1 MSNGGIEAKYL
12 GPGELGSGPYHKR
25 LKSTAET
32 YVLPHHGS
40 TDLHRV
46 QEKTGSDWVPLTVV
60 DVRGQRY
67 PQVNKTETTD
77 LLKPFCNE
85 MPDSK
90 PDGIGTSQGLHDINP
105 PLLTKDDEIYSTSTA
120 FIGPIYKP
128 PEKKK
133 CSEKADNLNGIKG
146 KRRREEKQKF
156 NSRKPEI
163 DSELSQFYKEI
174 EELENEKD
182 DSEGSCKEPEPSPEQ
197 LTPSPCYQYHVKDPL
212 KSDGEK
218 EDFKAVQ
225 SHCDYQQCLGDE
237 SASRHCNGQQISTF
251 RDTSFPSFRPEW
263 QSLPPFIVPHG
274 PPPPSFN
281 CQLNIQQ
288 FGALPNPPPNI
299 FHAQDE
305 SRMQNGHHV
314 NSCHVRWNSLAPNEN
329 SSYVDLGERNVSTH
343 PPRDGYSTQDGYV
356 NGFCEIREG
365 CWKDPSVDKHN
376 GIDRFASQ
384 QYQEAKLNKLQKL
397 LILLRGLPGSGKT
410 TLSRRNK
417 HGVSRKKIAQMLDR
431 YEFQMSISIVMNS
444 VEPPQK
450 STQRPPPP
458 PPGTPRERVLNK
470 AGYLLYKT
478 KQKRNRKRKKQQSS
492 PRKIMPEKSS
502 ETLSYVVPA
511 NGDPSQSEEE
521 DFAEITGESAC
532 PSTSNPGNEVQD
544 SVSGCKEKSW
554 KCTDPGDG
562 FPKCETKLD
571 NTPPYCPAKEGDDLL
586 LTFSSGS
593 NESSV
598 TCPIGMQDIS
608 CETKNV
614 CSDMKVEKQTGQ
626 RLTLTSEMPD
636 PFAEIPSSFMQKRE
650 MADKSL
656 SNEPI
661 LCRQH
666 GSRALDEAC
675 IEERGVHT
683 TENNWAFFT
692 TSLTGEELQQGSD
705 RQPYLGVWPE
715 GPHKFVCE
723 QRSKRNRSRKQACP
737 DSRRQLVRLISTF
750 EGVPEP
756 ESSPETVPGDTLP
769 IGAEDVSPPA
779 ETAASFTET
788 ETSILPSSPP
798 DLDVPESGL
807 ESTMNTKKRPK
818 RIFNLASSFC
828 LQEQKCVSAK
838 EREECGLVTNN
849 HGFKILLEG
858 TEDRISEIN
867 SQEED
872 KQKIITCDHQP
883 SWFHLDAIKDSPI
896 NIGGQFYSHCLSFNR
911 LRHCVYF
918 YENSV
923 PSLVL
928 HYMFSYW
935 KISFTNKRPFL
946 TFKSQTRASG
956 KLNDVGFVSSGILSD
971 QPDAL
976 HSLRV
981 TSELHFLNGRFDEK
995 LKTREASKSLQCLP
1009 SEEIQDVTHTGFPPL
1024 GLPLSQGFAIQ
1035 LVKLFGPP
1043 GIPMESLLPED
1054 YVIPLDRKTLKM
1066 IYLQWKTS
1074 IEERQKKIGLKNEN
1088 SLSFKFCGLY
1098 GAAGDPDH
1106 WENLSDAQCPPR
1118 ESPQDIRWTP
1128 KLA

>member
-1 MSNGGIEAKYL
+1 
-12 GPGELGSGPYHKR
+12 
-25 LKSTAET
+25 
-32 YVLPHHGS
+32 
-40 TDLHRV
+40 
-46 QEKTGSDWVPLTVV
+46 
-60 DVRGQRY
+60 
-67 PQVNKTETTD
+67 
-77 LLKPFCNE
+77 
-85 MPDSK
+85 
-90 PDGIGTSQGLHDINP
+90 
-105 PLLTKDDEIYSTSTA
+105 
-120 FIGPIYKP
+120 
-128 PEKKK
+128 
-133 CSEKADNLNGIKG
+133 
-146 KRRREEKQKF
+146 
-156 NSRKPEI
+156 
-163 DSELSQFYKEI
+163 
-174 EELENEKD
+174 
-182 DSEGSCKEPEPSPEQ
+182 
-197 LTPSPCYQYHVKDPL
+197 
-212 KSDGEK
+212 
-218 EDFKAVQ
+218 
-225 SHCDYQQCLGDE
+225 
-237 SASRHCNGQQISTF
+237 
-251 RDTSFPSFRPEW
+251 
-263 QSLPPFIVPHG
+263 
-274 PPPPSFN
+274 
-281 CQLNIQQ
+281 
-288 FGALPNPPPNI
+288 
-299 FHAQDE
+299 
-305 SRMQNGHHV
+305 
-314 NSCHVRWNSLAPNEN
+314 
-329 SSYVDLGERNVSTH
+329 
-343 PPRDGYSTQDGYV
+343 
-356 NGFCEIREG
+356 
-365 CWKDPSVDKHN
+365 
-376 GIDRFASQ
+376 
-384 QYQEAKLNKLQKL
+384 
-397 LILLRGLPGSGKT
+397 
-410 TLSRRNK
+410 
-417 HGVSRKKIAQMLDR
+417 MLDR

>member
-1 MSNGGIEAKYL
+1 MSYGGIEAKYL

-32 YVLPHHGS
+32 YVLPHPGS

-46 QEKTGSDWVPLTVV
+46 QEKTGSDWVPLTIV
-60 DVRGQRY
+60 DVKGQRY
-67 PQVNKTETTD
+67 PQVDKTETTD
-77 LLKPFCNE
+77 LPKPFRNE
-85 MPDSK
+85 MPGSK
-90 PDGIGTSQGLHDINP
+90 PDGVGTSQVLRDVNP

-128 PEKKK
+128 SEKKK
-133 CSEKADNLNGIKG
+133 CNEKADSLNGIKG

-182 DSEGSCKEPEPSPEQ
+182 DSEGSCKEPEPSPEE
-197 LTPSPCYQYHVKDPL
+197 LTPSPCYQDHAKDPL

-237 SASRHCNGQQISTF
+237 SANRQCNGQEISTF

-263 QSLPPFIVPHG
+263 QSPPPFIVPYG
-274 PPPPSFN
+274 PPLPNFN
-281 CQLNIQQ
+281 CQLNNQQ
-288 FGALPNPPPNI
+288 FGALPNPLPNI

-305 SRMQNGHHV
+305 SRMQNGHYV
-314 NSCHVRWNSLAPNEN
+314 NTCHVRWDSSASNE
-329 SSYVDLGERNVSTH
+329 SSGHVDLGESNVSTR

-417 HGVSRKKIAQMLDR
+417 HGVSRQKIAQMLDR

-458 PPGTPRERVLNK
+458 PPGRPRERVLNK
-470 AGYLLYKT
+470 AGYLLCKT
-478 KQKRNRKRKKQQSS
+478 KQKRNRKRKKQQSN
-492 PRKIMPEKSS
+492 PHKIMHEKSS
-502 ETLSYVVPA
+502 ETLSYVMLA
-511 NGDPSQSEEE
+511 DGDPCQSGEE
-521 DFAEITGESAC
+521 DFTEITRESAC
-532 PSTSNPGNEVQD
+532 PSTSSPGNEVQD
-544 SVSGCKEKSW
+544 SVSGCKQKSW
-554 KCTDPGDG
+554 KCADPGDG
-562 FPKCETKLD
+562 FPNCETTLD
-571 NTPPYCPAKEGDDLL
+571 NTPPYHPAKEGDDLL
-586 LTFSSGS
+586 LTLSSGS
-593 NESSV
+593 KESFV

-608 CETKNV
+608 CVTKDV
-614 CSDMKVEKQTGQ
+614 CSYMKVEKQTGH
-626 RLTLTSEMPD
+626 RLTLTSEIKD
-636 PFAEIPSSFMQKRE
+636 PPSSSMQKRE

-656 SNEPI
+656 SNKPI
-661 LCRQH
+661 QCHQH

-675 IEERGVHT
+675 LEEPGVHA

-692 TSLTGEELQQGSD
+692 TNLTGEELQQGSD

-737 DSRRQLVRLISTF
+737 DSRVVGVISAF

-756 ESSPETVPGDTLP
+756 ESGPETVTGDSLP
-769 IGAEDVSPPA
+769 IGAEDVSPPG

-788 ETSILPSSPP
+788 ETSILLSSPP
-798 DLDVPESGL
+798 DMDVPKSGL
-807 ESTMNTKKRPK
+807 ESSKNTTKRPR
-818 RIFNLASSFC
+818 RIFNLAPNFG
-828 LQEQKCVSAK
+828 LQEQKYVSAK
-838 EREECGLVTNN
+838 EREECGLVTKN

-872 KQKIITCDHQP
+872 KQKIITCDHKP

-911 LRHCVYF
+911 LRHCMYF
-918 YENSV
+918 YKNSV

-935 KISFTNKRPFL
+935 KISFTNKRQFL
-946 TFKSQTRASG
+946 TFKSQARVSG
-956 KLNDVGFVSSGILSD
+956 KLNDTGFVSSGILSN

-976 HSLRV
+976 HSVWV
-981 TSELHFLNGRFDEK
+981 TSELHFLNGRLDEK
-995 LKTREASKSLQCLP
+995 LKTREASESLQCLP
-1009 SEEIQDVTHTGFPPL
+1009 SEEIQDATRMGFPPL
-1024 GLPLSQGFAIQ
+1024 GLPLSQGFAFQ

-1043 GIPMESLLPED
+1043 GIPMESLLPDD
-1054 YVIPLDRKTLKM
+1054 YVIPLDRRTLKM

-1074 IEERQKKIGLKNEN
+1074 IEERQKKTGLKNEN
-1088 SLSFKFCGLY
+1088 SLSFKFCGLH

-1106 WENLSDAQCPPR
+1106 RENLSDARYLPR
-1118 ESPQDIRWTP
+1118 DSPQDIHGHQN
-1128 KLA
+1128 